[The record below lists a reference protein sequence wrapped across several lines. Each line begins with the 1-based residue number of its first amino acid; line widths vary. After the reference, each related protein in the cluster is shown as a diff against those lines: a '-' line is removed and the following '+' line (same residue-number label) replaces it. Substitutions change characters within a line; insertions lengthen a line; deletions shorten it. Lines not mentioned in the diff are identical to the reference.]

1 MSNSVRLSI
10 TVAGLCLALFVAH
23 PALALL
29 LAAAINVVFAPQLP
43 DSLKQLG
50 KLLLQGAIVFLGLTI
65 NVQSL
70 WSVSQHYS
78 VLIAVYV
85 VATMLV
91 GIVLGRFLRADTDQT
106 RLLAAGTAICGGT
119 AIAALGPVIR
129 ARTESVAAC
138 LTIVFVLN
146 AIAIVV
152 LPRVGSYFELSQ
164 AQFGVWVALAIHDTS
179 SVVGAGAIYGDEALQ
194 VATTVK
200 LVRMLCLI
208 PLILT
213 AAILLNRRETKSRLP
228 GFILL
233 FVLFSIVG
241 SVSKMPADWLVGI
254 SALSRF
260 MLVAALFLMGLEI
273 SRKSISNLNYRG
285 VTLGICLWLLVL
297 PTTFWAVK
305 LW

>member
-1 MSNSVRLSI
+1 M
-10 TVAGLCLALFVAH
+10 AGLCLALFVAH

-85 VATMLV
+85 VSTILV

-233 FVLFSIVG
+233 FVLFSVVG
-241 SVSKMPADWLVGI
+241 SVSKMPADWLAGI

-260 MLVAALFLMGLEI
+260 MLVAALFLMGLDI
-273 SRKSISNLNYRG
+273 
-285 VTLGICLWLLVL
+285 
-297 PTTFWAVK
+297 
-305 LW
+305 

>member
-1 MSNSVRLSI
+1 M
-10 TVAGLCLALFVAH
+10 
-23 PALALL
+23 
-29 LAAAINVVFAPQLP
+29 
-43 DSLKQLG
+43 
-50 KLLLQGAIVFLGLTI
+50 
-65 NVQSL
+65 
-70 WSVSQHYS
+70 
-78 VLIAVYV
+78 
-85 VATMLV
+85 
-91 GIVLGRFLRADTDQT
+91 
-106 RLLAAGTAICGGT
+106 
-119 AIAALGPVIR
+119 
-129 ARTESVAAC
+129 
-138 LTIVFVLN
+138 
-146 AIAIVV
+146 
-152 LPRVGSYFELSQ
+152 
-164 AQFGVWVALAIHDTS
+164 
-179 SVVGAGAIYGDEALQ
+179 VGAGAIYGDEALQ

-233 FVLFSIVG
+233 FVLFSVVG